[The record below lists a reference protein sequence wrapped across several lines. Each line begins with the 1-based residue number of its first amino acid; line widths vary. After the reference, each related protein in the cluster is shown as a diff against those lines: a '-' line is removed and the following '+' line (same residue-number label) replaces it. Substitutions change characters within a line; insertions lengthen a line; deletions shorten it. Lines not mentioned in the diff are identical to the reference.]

1 MHADNRNPRDAST
14 AFAGMRPLAFLIAQ
28 IARLSQWR
36 PRLPLTIGVVGP
48 AILVLGCAPA
58 HAQEHQNALQQEI
71 AVVEQQVDSIESE
84 ALATIPSLV
93 PGSPERLPR
102 LGKILFFDKE
112 LSVNHNEACAF
123 CHMPQTGFQGA
134 IESLNRG
141 AVAQPGSVRTR
152 FSLRKPPSAAYAA
165 FSPPLFYPDKPGEAK
180 CSHCFIGGNF
190 WDLRA
195 TGLRLQ
201 SPTAMQAEGS
211 PLNPTEMA
219 NPDPAC
225 VVRRMSERPYRE
237 LFESVWGPRAFDV
250 DWPPDVDALCSRP
263 SDNPSSAIGSEV
275 PGPNTAPLVVNL
287 TPKDRA
293 RVQSTFDQMAEAI
306 AAYEASPEVS
316 PFASKFDAFLAGKAE
331 LSDAERR
338 GYELFNGQAKCLNCH
353 VDPKGTQHPL
363 FTDNSTSNLG
373 VPRNPAL
380 AFYRETEPDMFGY
393 VPNSQG
399 EAVVDKGVG
408 NFLRSPENANQAW
421 KEFAPQFDGRFR
433 VATLRNVDKR
443 AQPDFVKAYMH
454 NGYFKSLKE
463 VVHFYNTRDALPRC
477 AAGSPGEKVS
487 CWPPPEVAA
496 NINTNCCDLGLSDTQ
511 EDDLVS
517 FLGTLTDGYAGAQ
530 P

>member
-1 MHADNRNPRDAST
+1 MDAGMRNPAEANT
-14 AFAGMRPLAFLIAQ
+14 AFAGTGRYAFLFGQ
-28 IARLSQWR
+28 KSRSSRRR
-36 PRLPLTIGVVGP
+36 PRLLLPIGVVGS
-48 AILVLGCAPA
+48 AILVLGGAPA
-58 HAQEHQNALQQEI
+58 DAQEHQNALQQEI
-71 AVVEQQVDSIESE
+71 AEVEQQVDNNESE

-225 VVRRMSERPYRE
+225 VVRRMSERRYRG

-250 DWPPDVDALCSRP
+250 DWPSNVDALCSRP

-287 TPKDRA
+287 DPKDRA

-316 PFASKFDAFLAGKAE
+316 PFSSKFDAFLAGKAE
-331 LSDAERR
+331 LSDAERG
-338 GYELFNGQAKCLNCH
+338 GYDLFNGQAKCLDCH
-353 VDPKGTQHPL
+353 VDPKGTLHPL

-373 VPRNPAL
+373 VPRNPPL
-380 AFYRETEPDMFGY
+380 AFYRETQPDMFGY
-393 VPNSQG
+393 VPNPQG

-421 KEFAPQFDGRFR
+421 KELAPQFDGRFR

-443 AQPDFVKAYMH
+443 PRPDFVKAYMH

-463 VVHFYNTRDALPRC
+463 VVDFYNTRDTLPKC
-477 AAGSPGEKVS
+477 ASGSPGEKML

-496 NINTNCCDLGLSDTQ
+496 NINTNCCNLGLSDAQ
-511 EDDLVS
+511 EDDVVS
-517 FLGTLTDGYAGAQ
+517 FLETLTDGYAVAQ